1 MYSQPPPCRS
11 NIHPCGQWHHQC
23 IDRHRD
29 GCRRRPRLSRPSI
42 RNPPQTNSRINTG
55 IAVHPGN
62 PFFSKNSIVPGNVK
76 TSGLSRPWVNITA
89 PTCDSQDQNPQVD
102 TVLGEEMTIHRNS
115 RLRIKCYDQKKGFR
129 TRRHFVSFKKSGAEP
144 AKVSADEA
152 LKRLIQGKRPFRR
165 RAHDPRR
172 SRTRR
177 LSSPCGRKRP
187 NAFCRDCRIHAS
199 DPRSYSIKAWVISL
213 SSAPLEK

>member
-1 MYSQPPPCRS
+1 MRVSSKNRPSPSATILSSAAVRNAMYSQPPPCRS

-29 GCRRRPRLSRPSI
+29 ECRRRPPAKQTQHQEPAADQSEDKYGYRRPS
-42 RNPPQTNSRINTG
+42 REP
-55 IAVHPGN
+55 VL
-62 PFFSKNSIVPGNVK
+62 FKEFIVPGNVK

-129 TRRHFVSFKKSGAEP
+129 TRRHFVSFKKSRAEAFAVP
-144 AKVSADEA
+144 A
-152 LKRLIQGKRPFRR
+152 LLLTQ
-165 RAHDPRR
+165 R
-172 SRTRR
+172 S
-177 LSSPCGRKRP
+177 GHQ
-187 NAFCRDCRIHAS
+187 I
-199 DPRSYSIKAWVISL
+199 ISG
-213 SSAPLEK
+213 